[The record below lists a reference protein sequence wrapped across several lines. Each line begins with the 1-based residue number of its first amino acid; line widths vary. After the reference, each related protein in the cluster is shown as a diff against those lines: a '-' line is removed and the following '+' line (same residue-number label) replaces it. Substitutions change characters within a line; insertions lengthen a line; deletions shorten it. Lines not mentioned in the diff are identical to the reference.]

1 MAEYN
6 MQELNLPGEDGKR
19 ILYPRMKLYGQVDL
33 ETITEKIAYASSFT
47 RGDIIGLVQAITDEI
62 AYQMGQGYS
71 VKIDNLGV
79 FTPALGLRQDRERET
94 GEEGDTKRNAVSI
107 CLKDIHFKVDKE
119 LLYRTARHCHLKRST
134 DKFQRSSQVF
144 SPQERLERA
153 KKYLEKNSF
162 MTQADYCQLTGLLKS
177 AASRELREWIANPE
191 SGIDYID
198 YIRSMINDGVC
209 EIAPGGGFHT
219 EEWYGHLNGGGVASV
234 IMPLWYMG
242 RFTDY
247 CSDLDGKMA
256 IYPIPV
262 WNEGDTREVL
272 QGGTGTS
279 VIKGTE
285 NEQLAKDFLAFAKL
299 SKEGCTYEWEKL
311 GFDPIRTELW
321 DDPAIT
327 ENKDNKFLAYFTT
340 NPFDILKENGTDIT
354 APNISGS
361 YSATYSTLVSTTY
374 SNAFEISVDQD
385 AKELLQSEQ
394 DSIIY

>member
-47 RGDIIGLVQAITDEI
+47 RGDIIGLMQAITDEI

-162 MTQADYCQLTGLLKS
+162 MTQADRLIEVRRLPRVARMDSQ
-177 AASRELREWIANPE
+177 SRI
-191 SGIDYID
+191 
-198 YIRSMINDGVC
+198 
-209 EIAPGGGFHT
+209 
-219 EEWYGHLNGGGVASV
+219 GHRLQRTRN
-234 IMPLWYMG
+234 
-242 RFTDY
+242 TQ
-247 CSDLDGKMA
+247 DL
-256 IYPIPV
+256 Y
-262 WNEGDTREVL
+262 
-272 QGGTGTS
+272 
-279 VIKGTE
+279 
-285 NEQLAKDFLAFAKL
+285 
-299 SKEGCTYEWEKL
+299 SKET
-311 GFDPIRTELW
+311 
-321 DDPAIT
+321 IT
-327 ENKDNKFLAYFTT
+327 H
-340 NPFDILKENGTDIT
+340 IH
-354 APNISGS
+354 
-361 YSATYSTLVSTTY
+361 
-374 SNAFEISVDQD
+374 
-385 AKELLQSEQ
+385 
-394 DSIIY
+394 

>member
-71 VKIDNLGV
+71 VKIDNLG
-79 FTPALGLRQDRERET
+79 
-94 GEEGDTKRNAVSI
+94 
-107 CLKDIHFKVDKE
+107 LKDIHFKVDKE

-191 SGIDYID
+191 SGIDYKGRGTHKI
-198 YIRSMINDGVC
+198 YILRK
-209 EIAPGGGFHT
+209 P
-219 EEWYGHLNGGGVASV
+219 
-234 IMPLWYMG
+234 
-242 RFTDY
+242 
-247 CSDLDGKMA
+247 
-256 IYPIPV
+256 
-262 WNEGDTREVL
+262 
-272 QGGTGTS
+272 
-279 VIKGTE
+279 
-285 NEQLAKDFLAFAKL
+285 
-299 SKEGCTYEWEKL
+299 
-311 GFDPIRTELW
+311 
-321 DDPAIT
+321 
-327 ENKDNKFLAYFTT
+327 
-340 NPFDILKENGTDIT
+340 
-354 APNISGS
+354 
-361 YSATYSTLVSTTY
+361 
-374 SNAFEISVDQD
+374 
-385 AKELLQSEQ
+385 
-394 DSIIY
+394 